1 MTAGSELR
9 GLLSISK
16 GKGLYDID
24 AKDISGSLGHDTG
37 FQLQRGKRM
46 ISTCQ
51 INTN

>member
-1 MTAGSELR
+1 MTAGFELR
-9 GLLSISK
+9 GLLSK

-51 INTN
+51 KNTN